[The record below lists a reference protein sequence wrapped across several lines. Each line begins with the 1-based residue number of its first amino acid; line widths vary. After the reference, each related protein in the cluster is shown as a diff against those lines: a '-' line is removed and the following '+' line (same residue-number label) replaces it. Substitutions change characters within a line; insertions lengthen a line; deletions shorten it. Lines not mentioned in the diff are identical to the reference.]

1 MALRAG
7 DKRGGRALSGA
18 EGELTMLT
26 YVMRMST
33 RLRPILALASRLRA
47 LENRRPNRAAGAERE
62 RARRRVTYV
71 IHKDP

>member
-33 RLRPILALASRLRA
+33 RLRPILALAYKNIFDRMRA
-47 LENRRPNRAAGAERE
+47 GG
-62 RARRRVTYV
+62 
-71 IHKDP
+71 I

>member
-47 LENRRPNRAAGAERE
+47 LENRAAGAERE